1 MDGKHQTKQGYIK
14 NGDIMEHRL
23 VWEKANGSLPEDWVI
38 HHING
43 KRDDNRLKN
52 LVSLPKNK
60 HHYALLMQSKE
71 KRIQELEALL
81 NNQGQLI

>member
-1 MDGKHQTKQGYIK
+1 MQAG
-14 NGDIMEHRL
+14 
-23 VWEKANGSLPEDWVI
+23 EKLIGIA
-38 HHING
+38 
-43 KRDDNRLKN
+43 
-52 LVSLPKNK
+52 LPKGK